1 MDIRQLR
8 YFIAIVEA
16 GAISRAA
23 ETLRVAQPA
32 LSQHV
37 IAMEAE
43 FGVKLLRRGPRGVAP
58 TEEGLRL
65 LDQARL
71 IDAQFA
77 ALPEQVRGG
86 SAVPRGE
93 VRFGMPGTVSEQL
106 GVPLIEA
113 ARRRYPGIRIRI
125 AEAMSG
131 FVLDWLREGTVDIA
145 MLYNVANERRLVM
158 HRALTEDIR
167 LFGRPDMKD
176 APSGTTVGL
185 SAALDLPLIVPG
197 PAHGLREVI
206 DAGAVSIGRHV
217 DPAIEIDSYRQI
229 KRLAARGLAFGLLPA
244 VAIDREVREGTFR
257 AWRITRPALVRQ
269 IFLGYRTDRPLS
281 AATRAIGELSWII
294 LRDMVRAGTWA
305 ATWTGEGDPDL
316 GAAANDARLARQPC
330 EREARAC
337 PRST

>member
-16 GAISRAA
+16 GAVSRAA
-23 ETLRVAQPA
+23 EKLRVAQPA

-43 FGVKLLRRGPRGVAP
+43 LGVKLLRRGPRGVTP

-65 LDQARL
+65 LDEARL
-71 IDAQFA
+71 IDARFT

-86 SAVPRGE
+86 DAVPRGE

-145 MLYNVANERRLVM
+145 MLYNVTDERRLAM

-167 LFGRPDMKD
+167 LFSRPGIEGTP
-176 APSGTTVGL
+176 AGTTVGL
-185 SAALDLPLIVPG
+185 SGALDLPLILPG
-197 PAHGLREVI
+197 PAHGLRNVI
-206 DAGAVSIGRHV
+206 DAGAASIGRHV
-217 DPAIEIDSYRQI
+217 DAAIEIDSYRQI

-257 AWRITRPALVRQ
+257 AWRIAQPALVRQ
-269 IFLGYRTDRPLS
+269 IFLGYRTDHPLS
-281 AATRAIGELSWII
+281 AATRAIGALSWTI
-294 LRDMVRAGTWA
+294 LHDMVRSGHWA
-305 ATWTGEGDPDL
+305 ATWTDEATPDL
-316 GAAANDARLARQPC
+316 GAAANRTSPAPGSGKG
-330 EREARAC
+330 E
-337 PRST
+337 THT